1 MVLEL
6 YEVGL
11 ERASVVSVC
20 ARAKVSRRAFYEAFD
35 GLEDCFLAVLDR
47 GVEIPGALRDPRAHR
62 ARRCLLYLEEQGGRG
77 LSPSNRDVAAGIDV
91 ARHEQVSRLLAR
103 LAGLG
108 LLSKNPGTR
117 GRANAWSLTPD
128 GLRVARALR
137 AAERGRGGG
146 SS

>member
-1 MVLEL
+1 MVSEL
-6 YEVGL
+6 YEMGL
-11 ERASVVSVC
+11 ERASVASVC
-20 ARAKVSRRAFYEAFD
+20 ARAKVSRRAFYEVFD
-35 GLEDCFLAVLDR
+35 SLEDCFLAVLDR
-47 GVEIPGALRDPRAHR
+47 GVAIPGALRDPRAHR
-62 ARRCLLYLEEQGGRG
+62 ARRCLLYLAEQGGWG
-77 LSPSNRDVAAGIDV
+77 LTPSNREVAVGIDV

-108 LLSKNPGTR
+108 LLTKDPGTP

-137 AAERGRGGG
+137 AERGGG